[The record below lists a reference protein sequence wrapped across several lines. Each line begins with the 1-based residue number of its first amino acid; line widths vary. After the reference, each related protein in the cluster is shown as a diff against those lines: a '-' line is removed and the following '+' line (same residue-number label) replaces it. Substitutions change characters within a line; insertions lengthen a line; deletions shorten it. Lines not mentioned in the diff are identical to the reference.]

1 MPRHLSSNL
10 QRSSCN
16 YQLLLQW
23 LLWLPF
29 KIPQILIKSC
39 MAAKKAP
46 STCRTSRVL
55 GSLATLLLLLLLLL
69 LLFAPTLILSA
80 PCGCKAKLHSKPLLH
95 RLALLMVRCV
105 WSQNEVYKANPQ
117 CGCLD
122 PVAALVASV
131 ATALA
136 GRTCARVFFVM
147 TVVTSQLDGTM
158 VSGKNLS

>member
-80 PCGCKAKLHSKPLLH
+80 PCGCKAKLHSKPLLL
-95 RLALLMVRCV
+95 RVALLMVRCV
-105 WSQNEVYKANPQ
+105 WSQNEVSTANLR
-117 CGCLD
+117 CRC
-122 PVAALVASV
+122 
-131 ATALA
+131 
-136 GRTCARVFFVM
+136 
-147 TVVTSQLDGTM
+147 
-158 VSGKNLS
+158 